1 MARRRRKQAPKTY
14 TKSISF
20 DGKGHE
26 SKGWNWQYIICAFVI
41 SMVVV
46 ISFCSA
52 LIGQLNPSET
62 FTQKNDSVKR
72 ANANIKPGKK
82 SFSSI

>member
-1 MARRRRKQAPKTY
+1 MARRRKQAPKTY

-41 SMVVV
+41 STVVV

-62 FTQKNDSVKR
+62 FTQKNDSVEPGY
-72 ANANIKPGKK
+72 ANIKSGKK
-82 SFSSI
+82 YFLSI